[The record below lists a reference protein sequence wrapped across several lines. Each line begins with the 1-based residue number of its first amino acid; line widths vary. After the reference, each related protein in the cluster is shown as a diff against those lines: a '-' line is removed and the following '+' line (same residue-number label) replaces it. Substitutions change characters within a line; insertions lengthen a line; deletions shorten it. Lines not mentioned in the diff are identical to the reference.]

1 MNILYEEDGSFKVG
15 SIMADNTTSLQIES
29 VSGKRSKVKAANVM
43 LRFTQPALADFMA
56 QAEAIAGGIEVDFLW
71 ECCPSDEF
79 GFEQIAAEYFG
90 HTPSP
95 LEAAAVLIRLHGAPI
110 YFHKKGKGR
119 YRAAPPD
126 VLKAALA
133 GAERK
138 RQQLALQ
145 ARYTGQLSRFEL
157 PAEFA
162 GHLDQLLPRHGGAEP
177 SGAGGAAK
185 QMLPQSAGFAS
196 NVSHLLYKPDRNTL
210 EVKAL
215 EAACA
220 ATHLSA
226 AHLLQRC
233 GALPSTQDYH
243 LQKFLFEHF
252 PKGTGFPPVEL
263 CAWEELPQAGVNAF
277 SIDDAATT
285 EIDDAFSVEKLP
297 NGNWRIGVH
306 IAAPTLGL
314 PRDSDGDKIAAQR
327 LSTVYMPGQKI
338 TMLPDSVVEA
348 FTLCADRVCP
358 ALSMYNEVDGETLEI
373 LGHESRVEK
382 IHIAANL
389 RHDTLEPLFNEET
402 LAAGKLDY
410 PYASELKLLWDLVQ
424 KLEAVR
430 GKPSDNST
438 QQVDYNFHIESEEL
452 VAGHPNDRVSI
463 TQRRRGS
470 PIDKV
475 VSELMILV
483 NSEWGK
489 HLAEHGFV
497 GIYRTQSNGKVKM
510 STVAAPHQGLGVAQ
524 YMWSSSPL
532 RRYVDI
538 VNQRQIIAML
548 RDEEPAY
555 PKNDTALYATMRDFD
570 TMYGIYGEF
579 QRTMERY
586 WCLRW
591 LQQEKIEQ
599 AGGHGGIPLPH
610 GHGAPCPYPTGE
622 GANESLRE
630 LIVDAIVLRENLVK
644 VTGIPLVFRAPSLP
658 ELPANTR
665 VQLAIGEIDLL
676 DLNVQT
682 RFVAT
687 VEEAIC

>member
-15 SIMADNTTSLQIES
+15 SIMTDNTTSLQIES
-29 VSGKRSKVKAANVM
+29 VSGKRSKIKAANVM
-43 LRFTQPALADFMA
+43 LRFDRPALAEFMA
-56 QAEAIAGGIEVDFLW
+56 QAEPIAEGIEVDFLW
-71 ECCPSDEF
+71 ECCPPDEF

-90 HTPSP
+90 HTPNP
-95 LEAAAVLIRLHGAPI
+95 LEAAAALMRLHGAPI

-133 GAERK
+133 GAEKK

-145 ARYTGQLSRFEL
+145 ARYTEQLSRFEL

-162 GHLDQLLPRHGGAEP
+162 EHLSQ
-177 SGAGGAAK
+177 
-185 QMLPQSAGFAS
+185 
-196 NVSHLLYKPDRNTL
+196 LLYKPDRNTL
-210 EVKAL
+210 ETKAL

-220 ATHLSA
+220 ATHLSS
-226 AHLLQRC
+226 AHLLHRC
-233 GALPSTQDYH
+233 GALPSTHDYH
-243 LQKFLFEHF
+243 FQKFLFEHF

-263 CAWEELPQAGVNAF
+263 SAWDELPLAGANAF
-277 SIDDAATT
+277 SIDDATTT
-285 EIDDAFSVEKLP
+285 EIDDAFSVEKLA

-306 IAAPTLGL
+306 IAAPALGM
-314 PRDSDGDKIAAQR
+314 PRDSDGDKIAAAR

-338 TMLPDSVVEA
+338 TMLPDSVVQA

-358 ALSMYNEVDGETLEI
+358 ALSMYNEVDAETLEI
-373 LGHESRVEK
+373 LGHESRVER

-389 RHDTLEPLFNEET
+389 RHDTLEPLFNEDT

-410 PYASELKLLWDLVQ
+410 PYANELTLLWNLAQ
-424 KLEAVR
+424 KLEAAR

-438 QQVDYNFHIESEEL
+438 QQLDYNFHIE
-452 VAGHPNDRVSI
+452 NDPDNENARVSI
-463 TQRRRGS
+463 TNRRRGS

-497 GIYRTQSNGKVKM
+497 GIYRTQQNGKVKM

-532 RRYVDI
+532 RRYVDM

-548 RDEEPAY
+548 RGGAPAY
-555 PKNDTALYATMRDFD
+555 EKNDTALYAAMRDFD
-570 TMYGIYGEF
+570 TMYGIYNDF
-579 QRTMERY
+579 QKTMERY

-591 LQQEKIEQ
+591 LLQEQ
-599 AGGHGGIPLPH
+599 AGLVDGAPLPKTPSPQSSPAS
-610 GHGAPCPYPTGE
+610 GGGGE
-622 GANESLRE
+622 REEQSLIPESLRE
-630 LIVDAIVLRENLVK
+630 LVVSAIVLRENLVK
-644 VTGIPLVFRAPSLP
+644 LADIPLIFRAPSLP

-676 DLNVQT
+676 DLDVRT

-687 VEEAIC
+687 VEEPAA